1 MASWTEVFRIFK
13 WIDNWRKKGA
23 DKNERDASKA
33 AMSGKSGE
41 PVVNSMLKRLFGKQ
55 K

>member
-1 MASWTEVFRIFK
+1 MAGWAEAFRIFK

-23 DKNERDASKA
+23 DKNERTAAKD
-33 AMSGKSGE
+33 AMSGNADGVS
-41 PVVNSMLKRLFGKQ
+41 NMLKRLFGKQ